1 MHAISSLY
9 IEMFVVFLKKKKA
22 NECLTEFFLLTE
34 WSGDSVS
41 FGSAALLKWNH
52 TEKSAGWLQTATQRK
67 TWALC

>member
-22 NECLTEFFLLTE
+22 NECLTEFLLTE

-41 FGSAALLKWNH
+41 FGSAALLK
-52 TEKSAGWLQTATQRK
+52 
-67 TWALC
+67 